1 LPITYRGR
9 DLMLYRVGG
18 DTAGASAVR
27 RLAVIVAHLVWLAM
41 LVGAAIGGMAAG
53 WSARKRQRRS
63 TVATPLR

>member
-1 LPITYRGR
+1 
-9 DLMLYRVGG
+9 MLYRVGG
-18 DTAGASAVR
+18 DTAGASAGR